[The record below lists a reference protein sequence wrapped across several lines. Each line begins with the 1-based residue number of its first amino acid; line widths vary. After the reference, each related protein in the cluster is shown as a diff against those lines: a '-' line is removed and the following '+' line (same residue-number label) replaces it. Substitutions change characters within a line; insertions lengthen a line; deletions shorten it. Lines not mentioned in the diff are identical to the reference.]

1 MHSGFGGNLVGQRR
15 ENDYRMW
22 YGVSFEKW
30 CGKDLGIGPQI
41 NPRIGLKAVQ
51 PGARAALSL

>member
-1 MHSGFGGNLVGQRR
+1 
-15 ENDYRMW
+15 MW

-51 PGARAALSL
+51 PGAARLCRFESSRVRTLNNQGNHHV